1 MEVNGLLPAL
11 PKGFQFDQNKLDSC
25 VSQAELQ

>member
-11 PKGFQFDQNKLDSC
+11 PKGFQFEQNKLDNC
-25 VSQAELQ
+25 VSQAKL